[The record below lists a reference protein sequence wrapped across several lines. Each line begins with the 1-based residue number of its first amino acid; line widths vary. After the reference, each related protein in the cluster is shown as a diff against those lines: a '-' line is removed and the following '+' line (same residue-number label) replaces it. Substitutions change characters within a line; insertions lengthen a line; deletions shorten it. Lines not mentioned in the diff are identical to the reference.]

1 MESLLSRG
9 LPLRTSGWWLSS
21 TSPVYFSALPG
32 VGEDGLEVSS
42 QLAEFPP
49 ENLPVAGRA
58 EAVFLPHKGAHL
70 TLPGLKCKP
79 DSVYFGAAG
88 LPIYIS
94 SPVSISTFPLPR

>member
-1 MESLLSRG
+1 M
-9 LPLRTSGWWLSS
+9 
-21 TSPVYFSALPG
+21 
-32 VGEDGLEVSS
+32 GEDGLEVSS

-70 TLPGLKCKP
+70 TLPGLKCKL